1 MLVAFRVPNG
11 CPRHSSWLGRAIVT
25 FTNFTFEWSPFQD
38 LSEAR
43 LRMYQRRFFLR
54 LEQHFQRGFFKLY
67 FILCISCQNVTD
79 NNMFTIM
86 GNKAQIRKSSIVK
99 ADF

>member
-25 FTNFTFEWSPFQD
+25 LHLSGPLFRVCPRLVFECIS
-38 LSEAR
+38 AV
-43 LRMYQRRFFLR
+43 FFLR

-67 FILCISCQNVTD
+67 IILRISCQNVTD

-86 GNKAQIRKSSIVK
+86 GNKAQTRKSSIVK
-99 ADF
+99 AEF